1 MSALQHRDCPGDEVL
16 QEMAA
21 GISSPELA
29 EQTMEH
35 VVRCSICGPA
45 LRRYLREFST
55 EESPENARILQQLQ
69 SSTPRWQKRLVRE
82 VSAGPKWS
90 PWLKMVPVFAALLI
104 VVTGI
109 VQGPSVLAEF
119 KVHQAQ
125 KKAATAF
132 SGRRTTEM
140 RLTSVDYSPY
150 RPFPTVLGSDSGRE
164 LDEIP
169 PELTSA
175 SSAAAEKLRAEKA
188 DPRWLQV
195 QGRVLLWEA
204 TTSSLERAEKDFEKA
219 RSAGLA
225 SPSLEIDLAAS
236 YFERDSRA
244 EHPNLQRTL
253 NLLSEVL
260 SKPKLSSDDRAS
272 ALYNLAIAYEKTQAW
287 DLAVTTWEQYLQ
299 VDSSSAWANEAR
311 QHLKDAKARLPAK
324 SQKSYDSPTFLLDR
338 LAHHDLQ
345 PEDLE
350 QFQQNALARW
360 LPVALSDRNT
370 DSYRALTAL
379 ADILA
384 EGHTDLWLK
393 EFIAADGPGDIAGVE
408 ALSAAVAAN
417 ERGLYG
423 PAAEQAD
430 AAARLFAQKKNL
442 PGRLFAQFQEVYAK
456 RSLLQGEK
464 CLARAD
470 PLWDELSHTKY
481 RWLQGQVALERAQ
494 CRNFHGDLADSDS
507 DSKISLRLA
516 ESSHFPVLELRV
528 LGISASMQS
537 QQGRCEG
544 AWEQGIHGLQRYWQ
558 GAYPRDRLDQF
569 YSVMWQCTE
578 ESGSLYAAEALLQHT
593 IAMRQASTTRNSFRE
608 AMLHLRLRNMFMAQK
623 HYAMAE
629 NEDALASSLL
639 KNLKKDEKIDAT
651 EYQLIND
658 IEPAELQL
666 QQGDPERALATIK
679 RVGEMLKTVQN
690 DLVRLSFNRVLGSI
704 DQELRRFDE
713 ATTAYQTAISI
724 AEAGLDSLKD
734 GNERLK
740 WLKATDDS
748 YRGLV
753 RVLLEQKKDKE
764 ALGRWEWYQSRPLL
778 QGFHSGGRPGSS
790 TLPDKKGRKA
800 PSQPLAAAVGITRL
814 VYANFKDGLQ
824 IWTSTSKGMEST
836 WVKVKQQDFERVV
849 REFAERCSTPDS
861 SLSEVQEQ
869 GAWLYSQLV
878 QPVIAWLPESEAVVV
893 ELDRSAYNLSIEALT
908 SPAGWYF
915 GEKYPVVYSSGSLME
930 QALRSPGPVDP
941 QSEVFVLDA
950 SHSPGSGYLP
960 GMEAQ
965 KTAIAHNFPRT
976 RIVDSAGTSWTE
988 VAARLKSSHVFHYMG
1003 HGRRDGSGTSLVFNA
1018 NESLR
1023 AKDIAAEQF
1032 AHSQLVVLAACS
1044 TAIGRDNGLL
1054 DTNSLVRAFLMAG
1067 VPRVVASH
1075 WDVDSETTSRLM
1087 ISFYRSITSGKSVAQ
1102 AIYEARKEVLLSHAH
1117 PYYWASFSLTGR
1129 AS

>member
-1 MSALQHRDCPGDEVL
+1 MSVSQHRDCPGDEVL

-35 VVRCSICGPA
+35 VARCRICGPA
-45 LRRYLREFST
+45 LRRYVREFSA
-55 EESPENARILQQLQ
+55 EESPENIRILQQLQ
-69 SSTPRWQKRLVRE
+69 SSKPAWQKRLVRQ
-82 VSAGPKWS
+82 VSAPPKRK
-90 PWLKMVPVFAALLI
+90 PWLRIVPVLAALLI
-104 VVTGI
+104 VVTGAI
-109 VQGPSVLAEF
+109 QGPSMLAEF
-119 KVHQAQ
+119 KIRHAQ
-125 KKAATAF
+125 KQTAVAF
-132 SGRRTTEM
+132 ADRRTTEM
-140 RLTSVDYSPY
+140 RLPSVDYAPY
-150 RPFPTVLGSDSGRE
+150 RPFPTVLGSESGRE

-195 QGRVLLWEA
+195 QGRALLWEA
-204 TTSSLERAEKDFEKA
+204 TPSSLERAEKDFEKA

-260 SKPKLSSDDRAS
+260 SEPKLSSDDRAS

-287 DLAVTTWEQYLQ
+287 DLAVSTWEKYLQ

-311 QHLKDAKARLPAK
+311 QHLKHAKARLPAR
-324 SQKSYDSPTFLLDR
+324 SEKSYDSPKSLLDL
-338 LAHHDLQ
+338 LAHHALQ

-350 QFQQNALARW
+350 QFQQSVLARW
-360 LPVALSDRNT
+360 LPVALSDRKS
-370 DSYRALTAL
+370 DFYHAVTAL

-384 EGHTDLWLK
+384 ELHSDIWLK
-393 EFIAADGPGDIAGVE
+393 EFIAAERPGDIAGVE
-408 ALSAAVAAN
+408 ALTASVAAN

-423 PAAEQAD
+423 PAAEQAE
-430 AAARLFAQKKNL
+430 AAARLFAEKKNL

-464 CLARAD
+464 CLVKAD
-470 PLWDELSHTKY
+470 LLWDELSHTNY

-494 CRNFHGDLADSDS
+494 CKNFHGDLADSDS
-507 DSKISLRLA
+507 DSKVSLSLA
-516 ESSHFPVLELRV
+516 ENSHFPVLELRV

-537 QQGRCEG
+537 QQGRCDG
-544 AWEQGIHGLQRYWQ
+544 AWEQGIRGLQRYWQ
-558 GAYPRDRLDQF
+558 GTYPRDRLDQF
-569 YSVMWQCTE
+569 YSVMWQCSE

-593 IAMRQASTTRNSFRE
+593 IAMRQASNSRNSFRE

-623 HYAMAE
+623 LDAMAE
-629 NEDALASSLL
+629 SEDAAASSLL
-639 KNLKKDEKIDAT
+639 KNLKQDDKVDAT
-651 EYQLIND
+651 EYRLIND

-666 QQGDPERALATIK
+666 QQGDPGRALATIE
-679 RVGEMLKTVQN
+679 RVGEMLKTVEN

-704 DQELRRFDE
+704 DQELKRFDE

-724 AEAGLDSLKD
+724 AEGGLDSLKD

-764 ALGRWEWYQSRPLL
+764 ALDRWEWYQSRPLL

-790 TLPDKKGRKA
+790 TLPDKRRKA
-800 PSQPLAAAVGITRL
+800 PTQALATSEATHL

-824 IWTSTSKGMEST
+824 IWTTTSRGVEST
-836 WVKVKQQDFERVV
+836 WVKVKQQDFERAV

-861 SLSEVQEQ
+861 DLSEVQEQ

-878 QPVIAWLPESEAVVV
+878 QPVIAWLPESEVVVV

-915 GEKYPVVYSSGSLME
+915 GEKYPVVYSPGSLME
-930 QALRSPGPVDP
+930 QALRAPAPVDP
-941 QSEVFVLDA
+941 HSEVFVLDA

-965 KTAIAHNFPRT
+965 KTAIAHIFPRT
-976 RIVDSAGTSWTE
+976 RIVDSAGTSWPE
-988 VAARLKSSHVFHYMG
+988 VAARLKSSQVFHYMG
-1003 HGRRDGSGTSLVFNA
+1003 HGRRDGSGTTLVFNA

-1023 AKDIAAEQF
+1023 AKDIAPEHF
-1032 AHSQLVVLAACS
+1032 SHSQLVVLAACS

-1067 VPRVVASH
+1067 VPRVIASH

-1087 ISFYRSITSGKSVAQ
+1087 ITFYRGITNGESVAQ
-1102 AIYEARKEVLLSHAH
+1102 AIYQARKEVLLSHAH